1 MQGRLGE
8 RRIPHRTGC
17 DSGGHEIDVS
27 VWRGTRKRLDLL
39 TATEADLRKVAQAVA
54 RKTKP
59 VRGADKIGLAA
70 GAVLN
75 RHKVAKH
82 FIPARQPMI

>member
-1 MQGRLGE
+1 M
-8 RRIPHRTGC
+8 
-17 DSGGHEIDVS
+17 
-27 VWRGTRKRLDLL
+27 
-39 TATEADLRKVAQAVA
+39 A

-75 RHKVAKH
+75 RHKVAKL
-82 FIPARQPMI
+82 PMIGRAPGFVLRSHDGAVVALDQFRGNTSANTGDVQW